1 MPPFFY
7 AFRRST
13 KLAALR
19 SQHYARSTKYGGPRT
34 EGRRIFLFFLFCP
47 KGEALVAQH

>member
-1 MPPFFY
+1 MPPFF
-7 AFRRST
+7 FMPHG
-13 KLAALR
+13 AALN

-34 EGRRIFLFFLFCP
+34 EGRRIFFIFLFCP